1 MFHRF
6 GSFSLRFEKRAAPPW
21 YVRVLNPIVCI
32 LLAFVCCGFIVAAQG
47 FAPLAVYSRLL
58 KNAFG
63 SSFSLLESVLQA
75 IPLILCGLG
84 VSVAFR
90 MSLSNIGAEGQYAM
104 GAFAAAGVALFCP
117 GLPDGLV
124 LPCMILAGFAAG
136 AVWAVAATIPKV
148 TLGVSETI
156 VTLMCNYIALL
167 FVNYWCY
174 GPWRDRTGNNM
185 PYSPMIPEAARFQ
198 TFSASRLH
206 MGLILAVAMA
216 VMVFLFYRY
225 TTRGYQMRVIGC
237 NPVAARYA
245 GLRVKGNILLAMAL
259 SGGLAGLAGVTQIGG
274 VVFRLEPDIPNGAG
288 YTAIVIAYLSGFN
301 PFVILLVSILF
312 GGLTQGGFSLQ
323 IMGVSSKVV
332 TMIQGAILLFVL
344 GGEIFIRNRLVLVKR
359 GVDGKEAQ

>member
-1 MFHRF
+1 MKRKSHW
-6 GSFSLRFEKRAAPPW
+6 SVRFEKRAAPPW
-21 YVRVLNPIVCI
+21 YIRALNPVICI
-32 LLAFVCCGFIVAAQG
+32 LLAFVCCGIIVAAQG
-47 FAPLAVYSRLL
+47 FEPLAVYSRML

-63 SSFSLLESVLQA
+63 SSFSFLESILQA
-75 IPLILCGLG
+75 IPLIFCGLG

-90 MSLSNIGAEGQYAM
+90 MSLNNIGAEGQYAM
-104 GAFAAAGVALFCP
+104 GAFAATGVALFCP
-117 GLPDGLV
+117 GLPDKLV
-124 LPCMILAGFAAG
+124 LPCMILAGFLAG
-136 AVWAVAATIPKV
+136 AVWAMISVIPKV

-185 PYSPMIPEAARFQ
+185 PYSPIIPEEAYFQ
-198 TFSASRLH
+198 TFGNSRLH
-206 MGLILAVAMA
+206 TGLILAVAMA
-216 VMVFLFYRY
+216 LLVFLFYRY
-225 TTRGYQMRVIGC
+225 TTRGYQMRVIGR

-245 GLRVKGNILLAMAL
+245 GLKVKSNILLAMAI

-274 VVFRLEPDIPNGAG
+274 VVFRLEPDLPNGAG
-288 YTAIVIAYLSGFN
+288 YTAIIIAYLSGFN

-323 IMGVSSKVV
+323 IMGISSKVV

-344 GGEIFIRNRLVLVKR
+344 GGEIFIRNRLLLVKR
-359 GVDGKEAQ
+359 CAEEKEAQ